1 LKELVPGKAV
11 YVVMASGGYPKD
23 YKKGYEITIPEEIAD
38 SVYIAGAKKENGKLL
53 TDGGRVLNSVAV
65 ADTLENALK
74 KAYENTEKIKFENS
88 YLRRDIGQR
97 ALKAKEVG

>member
-1 LKELVPGKAV
+1 
-11 YVVMASGGYPKD
+11 M
-23 YKKGYEITIPEEIAD
+23 
-38 SVYIAGAKKENGKLL
+38 
-53 TDGGRVLNSVAV
+53 LNSVAV